1 MPLTL
6 LHGPAGAGKTTE
18 LLRLAAQ
25 KSIHDPFPDSFFY
38 IVPSPSAVGVTQQK
52 LIQMKG
58 VAGIFIGEHVT
69 TFDRFLLFL
78 LKQNLPRVH
87 TAEKS
92 FVRNAIRK
100 LLFSRNYPSLEKIR
114 GFKSTPD
121 ELAAT
126 LIQLK
131 KNGLDPVNAKTLFSR
146 APTADLDDLVRLF
159 ADYQALLAELDHF
172 DEGDLTLA
180 SLKHLRT
187 GKMRLPDKL
196 KALYIDRLFPVT
208 LGQREIIKELLKN
221 FPELEITLSYSF
233 DYEAKDDAHLYPAYN
248 FLGESAHISRY
259 FRQAQIPSVPSLY
272 GFPDPLAEI
281 EWITVEIEKS
291 CGEGIL
297 PDEIGVIC
305 PPYPFYEERLADCLS
320 KKGIPWDKRSVPT
333 LKEFFPLKKNL
344 PEQTIPLFLKEKNNF
359 LTMLLAASKAAEE
372 FEDRFAFEEDLLLA
386 HLKEK
391 ESWKEEELKSTQIEG
406 KPHTG
411 GVRLLSLAEAIAFNF
426 KKLFVAGFTDKFYP
440 SIRSEHPFFKPE
452 MMQGVEMQ
460 EILKSP
466 RYQWHVA
473 KNRLSQVLGRSAH
486 TVLTYP
492 FLLWGNADQ
501 LPSRLIPDL
510 PLTPTP
516 IAAKRETQTASKRE
530 YPKLRKKTFSM
541 SELETYQKCPF
552 QYYARH
558 HLKLG
563 EEPRDDT
570 DVPLDT
576 AGSFVHRILEKLLK
590 QHLDLYRDSIEYDLY
605 LNRLLAVIPGL
616 VAEEAGRYTELMKTP
631 KALRDLFTAR
641 VTLAVGQLMKK
652 EIAALRKGQK
662 KTMPTHFEW
671 AFGKGSVPPLRI
683 KTDSGDILLS
693 GRIDRIDTD
702 PAKKI
707 FTVMDYKTG
716 KCDSMA
722 QIREGESIQIPL
734 YLMAVNS
741 LLYPDYKPA
750 GGLLVGLKDFKPSG
764 FVVEGGGEEEL
775 MTKNYRLSE
784 DALGQL
790 KQDLTVKI
798 AGIVKNIQEGFFE
811 PKPKQDSLCRTCDY
825 RNICHYEK

>member
-18 LLRLAAQ
+18 LLRLTAQ
-25 KSIHDPFPDSFFY
+25 KSIHDPFPDSFYY
-38 IVPSPSAVGVTQQK
+38 IVPSPTAVGGTQQK

-58 VAGIFIGEHVT
+58 VPGLFIGEHVT

-92 FVRNAIRK
+92 FVRNALRK
-100 LLFSRNYPSLEKIR
+100 LLFTRKYPSLEKIR
-114 GFKSTPD
+114 EFKSTPD

-126 LIQLK
+126 IIQLK
-131 KNGLDPVNAKTLFSR
+131 KNGLDPAGAKTLFAR
-146 APTADLDDLVRLF
+146 APTADLDDLIQLF

-180 SLKHLRT
+180 SLKLLRT

-196 KALYIDRLFPVT
+196 KALYIDRLFPIT

-248 FLGESAHISRY
+248 FLGESAHVSRY
-259 FRQAQIPSVPSLY
+259 FRQAQTQPAPSLY

-281 EWITVEIEKS
+281 EWIAAEIEKA

-297 PDEIGVIC
+297 PDEIGVLC
-305 PPYPFYEERLADCLS
+305 PPYPFYEERIEDRLS
-320 KKGIPWDKRSVPT
+320 KKGIPWDLRSTPH
-333 LKEFFPLKKNL
+333 LREFLPLKNI
-344 PEQTIPLFLKEKNNF
+344 PEQTISLFLKEKNDF
-359 LTMLLAASKAAEE
+359 LALRLAAFAAVEE
-372 FEDRFAFEEDLLLA
+372 FETRFAFEEELLLA
-386 HLKEK
+386 HMKEK
-391 ESWKEEELKSTQIEG
+391 ESWKEEELKSTRIEG

-411 GVRLLSLAEAIAFNF
+411 GVRLLNLPEAIAFNF
-426 KKLFVAGFTDKFYP
+426 KKLFIAGFTDKFYP

-460 EILKSP
+460 EILESP
-466 RYQWHVA
+466 RYQWLVA
-473 KNRLSQVLGRSAH
+473 KNRLTQVLGRSAH

-492 FLLWGNADQ
+492 VLLWGNADQ

-510 PLTPTP
+510 PLAPTP
-516 IAAKRETQTASKRE
+516 LTAQAEAPTLSKRD

-541 SELETYQKCPF
+541 SELETYQQCPF

-563 EEPRDDT
+563 EEPHDDT
-570 DVPLDT
+570 DVPLDA
-576 AGSFVHRILEKLLK
+576 AGSFVHRVLEKLLK

-616 VAEEAGRYTELMKTP
+616 VADEAGRYTELMKTP
-631 KALRDLFTAR
+631 KTLRDLFTAR

-671 AFGKGSVPPLRI
+671 AFGKGGIPPLRI
-683 KTDSGDILLS
+683 KTDLGDILLS

-775 MTKNYRLSE
+775 MTKNYRLSAE
-784 DALGQL
+784 ALGQL
-790 KQDLTVKI
+790 KQALTVKI
-798 AGIVKNIQEGFFE
+798 AGIVKNIQEGLFE
-811 PKPKQDSLCRTCDY
+811 PNPKQDSLCRTCDY
-825 RNICHYEK
+825 RNICHYGK